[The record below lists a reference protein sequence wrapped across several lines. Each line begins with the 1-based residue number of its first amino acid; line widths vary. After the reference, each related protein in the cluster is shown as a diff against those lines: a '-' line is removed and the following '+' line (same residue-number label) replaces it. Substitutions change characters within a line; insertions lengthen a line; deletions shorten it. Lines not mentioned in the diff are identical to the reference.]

1 MREVKISGD
10 TVNCERGKI
19 LRAGD
24 FVQRVLSESGKPA
37 EQSSGTA
44 FRDSGAIDK
53 GVRMSLAGRAVIG
66 CLHVSHFQDLLAQAR
81 SE

>member
-1 MREVKISGD
+1 VK
-10 TVNCERGKI
+10 RGRI
-19 LRAGD
+19 LRTGD

-37 EQSSGTA
+37 EQSSGAA

-53 GVRMSLAGRAVIG
+53 EVKNVLGGAARGGAVIG
-66 CLHVSHFQDLLAQAR
+66 CLHVWHFQDLHGVAQAR